1 MTTPTSK
8 TAHNDVRQDK
18 KSNERNLSQI
28 WRKGLAGGIAGCAAK
43 TVVAPLERVKI
54 LFQTAHLG
62 FVRHTTHWLGF
73 VHAIQAIRHRYGN
86 QALFQGHSVT
96 LLRIFPYAAINFLAY
111 DQIRATLITARD
123 QETPFRRLISG
134 SLAGAISTTCTYPF
148 ELIRVQLAV
157 QIKDTS
163 LVTTCRNI
171 YHGGGL
177 ANFYRG
183 YAPTLLGILPYAGT
197 SFFIHDVIGDWFRS
211 PKLAPYTA
219 LEPQPAKYGPDGA
232 KRIQLTAVAELSSGA
247 LAGLVAQTVS
257 YPLEIIRRRMQVTRT
272 GMKSRRRASIIETA
286 RSIYLQ
292 RGVQGFYLGL
302 TIGYIKI
309 VPMVA
314 TSFFVYDRMK
324 GYLGVY

>member
-1 MTTPTSK
+1 MTASSTGE
-8 TAHNDVRQDK
+8 AHKNVRREDQHT
-18 KSNERNLSQI
+18 ERNVSQI
-28 WRKGLAGGIAGCAAK
+28 WRKGLAGGVAGCAAK

-54 LFQTAHLG
+54 LFQTAHFG

-73 VHAIQAIRHRYGN
+73 VHAMQAIRQRYGN

-111 DQIRATLITARD
+111 DQIRASLITSPD
-123 QETPFRRLISG
+123 HETPFRRLISG
-134 SLAGAISTTCTYPF
+134 SLAGAISTSCTYPF

-157 QIKDTS
+157 QINDTS

-171 YHGGGL
+171 YKDGGF

-197 SFFIHDVIGDWFRS
+197 SFFIHDLIGDWLRS
-211 PKLAPYTA
+211 PKLAPYTT
-219 LEPQPAKYGPDGA
+219 LEASKSKQRLSGTKHV
-232 KRIQLTAVAELSSGA
+232 QLTAVAELTSGA

-257 YPLEIIRRRMQVTRT
+257 YPLEIIRRRMQVHRAD
-272 GMKSRRRASIIETA
+272 MKNGRRANIVDTA
-286 RSIYLQ
+286 RTIYLE
-292 RGVQGFYLGL
+292 RGVRGFYLGL

-309 VPMVA
+309 MPMVA